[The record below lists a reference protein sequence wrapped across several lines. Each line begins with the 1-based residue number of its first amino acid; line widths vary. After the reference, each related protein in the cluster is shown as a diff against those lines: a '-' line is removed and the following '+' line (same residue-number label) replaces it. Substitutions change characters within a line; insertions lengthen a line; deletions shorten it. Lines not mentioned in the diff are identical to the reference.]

1 MKLYYSPA
9 ACSLSPHIALAASG
23 LPYTLERVNLRDH
36 KTASGV
42 EYASI
47 NAKGYVPALELDD
60 GELLTEGPAIVQY
73 VADLAPTTGLAPAN
87 GTMARY
93 RLQEWLTYI
102 GTELHKQYS
111 PLFEKTASDERKELH
126 RANIRRRLQFIEDR
140 LGDAFLMGDTYTVA
154 DGYLWVTQYWNRW
167 VGLDLTAFPKLAA
180 WYARVEALPAVKQ
193 ALREEHLLKE

>member
-23 LPYTLERVNLRDH
+23 LPYTLERVNLRDRT
-36 KTASGV
+36 TASGAD
-42 EYASI
+42 YTAI
-47 NAKGYVPALELDD
+47 NPKGYVPALELDN

-73 VADLAPTTGLAPAN
+73 VADLAPGTGLAPAN
-87 GTMARY
+87 GTLARY

-102 GTELHKQYS
+102 GTEIHKQYS
-111 PLFEKTASDERKELH
+111 PLFDKSTPEDRKELH
-126 RANIRRRLQFIEDR
+126 RDNIRRRLQYIEDR

-180 WYARVEALPAVKQ
+180 WFARVEALPAVRQ
-193 ALREEHLLKE
+193 ALREAHLLKE